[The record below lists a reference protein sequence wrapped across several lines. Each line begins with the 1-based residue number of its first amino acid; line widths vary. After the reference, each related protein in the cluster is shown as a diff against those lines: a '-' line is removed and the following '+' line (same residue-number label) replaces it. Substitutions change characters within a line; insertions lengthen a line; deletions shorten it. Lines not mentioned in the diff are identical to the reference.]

1 MRDPHKESR
10 VLRHLRIADG
20 YLKSGNKLTKAVF
33 RNLIEREGD
42 LLGITEE
49 TKEKCK
55 NKDGEIIEYLLPL
68 RWRPAC
74 PREDFPAPFR

>member
-55 NKDGEIIEYLLPL
+55 NKDGEIIEYLLEGY
-68 RWRPAC
+68 RINYIFSR
-74 PREDFPAPFR
+74 

>member
-1 MRDPHKESR
+1 MRNPHKESR

-33 RNLIEREGD
+33 RNLIEKEGD

-49 TKEKCK
+49 TKENYLGKSLFPLTPESGS
-55 NKDGEIIEYLLPL
+55 GEPK
-68 RWRPAC
+68 
-74 PREDFPAPFR
+74 EDE